1 MTASLKINS
10 VSIYDR
16 LKSGLKGFVCL
27 VRIVE
32 EISQDLGKCVFLRTQ
47 QNPFK
52 DLKTHIILDYQS
64 MKYIRT
70 VLPKVLFSR
79 KNSPYGKRVY
89 DLIDLGNITY
99 YTFTVQIFRMQVG
112 IAKSLR
118 STAIKNMFSLNFT

>member
-10 VSIYDR
+10 VSIYGR

-47 QNPFK
+47 QIPFK
-52 DLKTHIILDYQS
+52 DLKTHIFLDYQS

-70 VLPKVLFSR
+70 VLPKVYSLE
-79 KNSPYGKRVY
+79 KIVP
-89 DLIDLGNITY
+89 
-99 YTFTVQIFRMQVG
+99 M
-112 IAKSLR
+112 AKESM
-118 STAIKNMFSLNFT
+118 I